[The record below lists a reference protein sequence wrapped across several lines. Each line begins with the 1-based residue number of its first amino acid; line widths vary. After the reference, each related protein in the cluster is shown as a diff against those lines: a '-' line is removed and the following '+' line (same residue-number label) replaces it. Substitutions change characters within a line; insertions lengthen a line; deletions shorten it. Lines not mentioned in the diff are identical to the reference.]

1 MHILGLSGL
10 THDSAAALLGE
21 RGIAAALEE
30 SKLLRSRTVSGIPRE
45 AIRYCL
51 ERGGISWRDVSLV
64 AVASRPVKNWARQA
78 WLRARLTPFAPVP
91 SSYYQTKALG
101 ELGRELNNDRLLKE
115 MGECFGGRVIHL
127 EHRSEEHTSELQSRL
142 HLVCRLLLEK
152 K

>member
-10 THDSAAALLGE
+10 AHDSAAALLGE

-64 AVASRPVKNWARQA
+64 GVARRPVKNWARQA
-78 WLRARLTPFAPVP
+78 WLRAPVTPFAPVP
-91 SSYYQTKALG
+91 SSYYQNKALG
-101 ELGRELNNDRLLKE
+101 ELGRVLNNDRLLE
-115 MGECFGGRVIHL
+115 GMGECFGGPGIAP
-127 EHRSEEHTSELQSRL
+127 EH
-142 HLVCRLLLEK
+142 
-152 K
+152 